1 MGEILSNAFD
11 FFNSLDIMGLNLTT
25 WFVIV
30 LVLSAIVIF
39 VRGNK

>member
-1 MGEILSNAFD
+1 MGDILSSAFG
-11 FFNSLDIMGLNLTT
+11 FFNNVEVLGINLTT

-30 LVLSAIVIF
+30 LVISAIVLF

>member
-1 MGEILSNAFD
+1 MGEIFGSAFG
-11 FFNSLDIMGLNLTT
+11 FFNNIDIFGLNLTT

-30 LVLSAIVIF
+30 LVLSAIVLF

>member
-1 MGEILSNAFD
+1 MVEIMSSAFS
-11 FFNSLDIMGLNLTT
+11 FFNSVEVMGINITT

-30 LVLSAIVIF
+30 LVISAIVLF